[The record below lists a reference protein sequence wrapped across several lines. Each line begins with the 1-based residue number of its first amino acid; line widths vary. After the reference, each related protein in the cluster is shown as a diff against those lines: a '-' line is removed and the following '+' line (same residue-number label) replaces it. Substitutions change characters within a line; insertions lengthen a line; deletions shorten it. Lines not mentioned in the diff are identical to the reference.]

1 MNDIKKFVVKEI
13 VEVLREEKY
22 KRNIR
27 TLSSDLVEAVKVAEL
42 VKSNPK
48 KSKVANRLIAI
59 SESKLIKEI
68 HHDEG
73 EGRMLKAQ
81 LLSIME
87 HAEKLYHMVDEHDE
101 LEDWV
106 QSKITVAE
114 DYLTAVHGFMKYYD
128 GVDDMEDEREEMED
142 LEDFGDEQLESDE
155 EWSEVEVDDEDM
167 EDAVYGEEFWADD
180 DVEDFDYFIEDE
192 DEEEDEFGSPV

>member
-1 MNDIKKFVVKEI
+1 MSSIKKFVVKEI
-13 VEVLREEKY
+13 VEVLREEKH

-27 TLSSDLVEAVKVAEL
+27 LLSNDLVEAVKVAEL
-42 VKSNPK
+42 VKSNPR
-48 KSKVANRLIAI
+48 KSKVANKIIAI
-59 SESKLIKEI
+59 SESRLLKEI

-87 HAEKLYHMVDEHDE
+87 NAEKLYHMIDEHDQ

-114 DYLTAVHGFMKYYD
+114 DYITSVHGFMKYYN
-128 GVDDMEDEREEMED
+128 GVEDMEDETEDMPLPYDDDTEME
-142 LEDFGDEQLESDE
+142 S
-155 EWSEVEVDDEDM
+155 DEDM
-167 EDAVYGEEFWADD
+167 EDIVYGEDEWDD
-180 DVEDFDYFIEDE
+180 DDGDEPFDYFIEDE
-192 DEEEDEFGSPV
+192 DEDEDDEDEFSSPV

>member
-1 MNDIKKFVVKEI
+1 MSSIKKFVVKEI
-13 VEVLREEKY
+13 VDVLREEKH

-27 TLSSDLVEAVKVAEL
+27 LLSNDLVEAVKVAEL

-48 KSKVANRLIAI
+48 KSKVANKIIAI
-59 SESKLIKEI
+59 SESRLIKEI
-68 HHDEG
+68 HHDDG

-87 HAEKLYHMVDEHDE
+87 NAEKLYHMIDEHDQ

-114 DYLTAVHGFMKYYD
+114 DYITSVHGFMKYYN
-128 GVDDMEDEREEMED
+128 GVEDMEDEKDEMDLPYIDDTEME
-142 LEDFGDEQLESDE
+142 S
-155 EWSEVEVDDEDM
+155 DEDM
-167 EDAVYGEEFWADD
+167 EDIVYGEDEWDD
-180 DVEDFDYFIEDE
+180 GDDEPFDYFIEDE
-192 DEEEDEFGSPV
+192 DEDDEYELSSSV

>member
-1 MNDIKKFVVKEI
+1 MNSIKKFVVKEI
-13 VEVLREEKY
+13 VDVLREEKH

-27 TLSSDLVEAVKVAEL
+27 LLSNDLVEAVKVAEL

-48 KSKVANRLIAI
+48 KSKVANKIIAI
-59 SESKLIKEI
+59 SESRLIKEI
-68 HHDEG
+68 HHDDG

-87 HAEKLYHMVDEHDE
+87 NAEKLYHMIDEHDQ

-114 DYLTAVHGFMKYYD
+114 DYITSVHGFMKYYN
-128 GVDDMEDEREEMED
+128 GAEDMEDEKDEMTLPYVDDTEME
-142 LEDFGDEQLESDE
+142 S
-155 EWSEVEVDDEDM
+155 DEDM
-167 EDAVYGEEFWADD
+167 EDIVYGEDEWDD
-180 DVEDFDYFIEDE
+180 DDDEAFDYFIEDE
-192 DEEEDEFGSPV
+192 DDEDELSSSV

>member
-1 MNDIKKFVVKEI
+1 MSSIKKFVVKEI
-13 VEVLREEKY
+13 VEVLREEKH

-27 TLSSDLVEAVKVAEL
+27 LLSNDLVEAVKVAEL
-42 VKSNPK
+42 VKSNPR
-48 KSKVANRLIAI
+48 KSKVANKIIAI
-59 SESKLIKEI
+59 SESRLLKEI

-87 HAEKLYHMVDEHDE
+87 NAEKLYHMIDEHDQ

-114 DYLTAVHGFMKYYD
+114 DYITSVHGFMKYYN
-128 GVDDMEDEREEMED
+128 GVEDMEDETEDMPLPYDDDTEME
-142 LEDFGDEQLESDE
+142 S
-155 EWSEVEVDDEDM
+155 DEDM
-167 EDAVYGEEFWADD
+167 EDIVYGEDEWDD
-180 DVEDFDYFIEDE
+180 DDGDEPFDYFIEDE
-192 DEEEDEFGSPV
+192 DEDDEDEFSSPV

>member
-1 MNDIKKFVVKEI
+1 MSSIKKFVVKEI
-13 VEVLREEKY
+13 VEVLREEKH

-27 TLSSDLVEAVKVAEL
+27 LLSNDLVEAVKVAEL
-42 VKSNPK
+42 VKSNPR
-48 KSKVANRLIAI
+48 KSKVANKIIAI
-59 SESKLIKEI
+59 SESKLLKEI

-87 HAEKLYHMVDEHDE
+87 NAEKLYHMIDEHDQ

-114 DYLTAVHGFMKYYD
+114 DYITSVHGFMKYYN
-128 GVDDMEDEREEMED
+128 GVEDMEDETEDMPLPYDDDTEME
-142 LEDFGDEQLESDE
+142 S
-155 EWSEVEVDDEDM
+155 DEDM
-167 EDAVYGEEFWADD
+167 EDIVYGEDEWDD
-180 DVEDFDYFIEDE
+180 DDGDEPFDYFIEDE
-192 DEEEDEFGSPV
+192 DEDDEDEFSSPV

>member
-1 MNDIKKFVVKEI
+1 MSSIKKFVVKEI
-13 VEVLREEKY
+13 VEVLREEKH

-27 TLSSDLVEAVKVAEL
+27 LLSNDLVEAVKVAEL
-42 VKSNPK
+42 VKSNPR
-48 KSKVANRLIAI
+48 KSKVANKIIAI
-59 SESKLIKEI
+59 SESRLLKEI

-87 HAEKLYHMVDEHDE
+87 NAEKLYHMIDEHDQ

-114 DYLTAVHGFMKYYD
+114 DYITSVHGFMKYYN
-128 GVDDMEDEREEMED
+128 GGEDMEDETEDMPLPYDDDTEME
-142 LEDFGDEQLESDE
+142 S
-155 EWSEVEVDDEDM
+155 DEDM
-167 EDAVYGEEFWADD
+167 EDIVYGEDEWDD
-180 DVEDFDYFIEDE
+180 DDGDEPFDYFIEDE
-192 DEEEDEFGSPV
+192 DEDDEDEFSSPV

>member
-1 MNDIKKFVVKEI
+1 MSSIKKFVVKEI
-13 VEVLREEKY
+13 VDVLREEKH

-27 TLSSDLVEAVKVAEL
+27 LLSNDLVEAVKVAEL

-48 KSKVANRLIAI
+48 KSKVANKIIAI
-59 SESKLIKEI
+59 SESRLIKEI
-68 HHDEG
+68 HHDDG

-87 HAEKLYHMVDEHDE
+87 NAEKLYHMIDEHDQ

-114 DYLTAVHGFMKYYD
+114 DYITSVHGFMKYYN
-128 GVDDMEDEREEMED
+128 GVEDMEDEKDEMELPYID
-142 LEDFGDEQLESDE
+142 DTEMES
-155 EWSEVEVDDEDM
+155 DEDM
-167 EDAVYGEEFWADD
+167 EDIVYGEDEWDD
-180 DVEDFDYFIEDE
+180 GDDEPFDYFIEDE
-192 DEEEDEFGSPV
+192 DEDDEDELSSSV

>member
-1 MNDIKKFVVKEI
+1 MSSIKKFVVKEI
-13 VEVLREEKY
+13 VDVLREEKH

-27 TLSSDLVEAVKVAEL
+27 LLSNDLVEAVKVAEL

-48 KSKVANRLIAI
+48 KSKVANKIIAI
-59 SESKLIKEI
+59 SESRLIKEI
-68 HHDEG
+68 HHDDG

-87 HAEKLYHMVDEHDE
+87 NAEKLYHMIDEHDH

-114 DYLTAVHGFMKYYD
+114 DYITSVHGFMKYYN
-128 GVDDMEDEREEMED
+128 GVEDMEDEKDEMELPYID
-142 LEDFGDEQLESDE
+142 DTEMES
-155 EWSEVEVDDEDM
+155 DEDM
-167 EDAVYGEEFWADD
+167 EDIVYGEDEWDD
-180 DVEDFDYFIEDE
+180 GDDEPFDYFIEDE
-192 DEEEDEFGSPV
+192 DEDDEDELSSSV

>member
-1 MNDIKKFVVKEI
+1 MSSIKKFVVKEI
-13 VEVLREEKY
+13 VEVLREEKH

-27 TLSSDLVEAVKVAEL
+27 LLSNDLVEAVKVAEL
-42 VKSNPK
+42 VKSNPR
-48 KSKVANRLIAI
+48 KSKVANKIIAI
-59 SESKLIKEI
+59 SESRLLKEI

-87 HAEKLYHMVDEHDE
+87 NAEKLYHMIDEHDQ

-114 DYLTAVHGFMKYYD
+114 DYITSVHGFMKYYN
-128 GVDDMEDEREEMED
+128 GVEDMEDETEDMTLPYDDDTEME
-142 LEDFGDEQLESDE
+142 S
-155 EWSEVEVDDEDM
+155 DEDM
-167 EDAVYGEEFWADD
+167 EDIVYGEDEWDD
-180 DVEDFDYFIEDE
+180 DDGDEPFDYFIEDE
-192 DEEEDEFGSPV
+192 DEDEDDEDEFSSPV

>member
-1 MNDIKKFVVKEI
+1 MSSIKKFVVKEI
-13 VEVLREEKY
+13 VEVLREEKH

-27 TLSSDLVEAVKVAEL
+27 LLSNDLVEAVKVAEL
-42 VKSNPK
+42 VKSNPR
-48 KSKVANRLIAI
+48 KSKVANKIIAI
-59 SESKLIKEI
+59 SESKLLKEI

-87 HAEKLYHMVDEHDE
+87 NAEKLYHMIDEHDQ

-114 DYLTAVHGFMKYYD
+114 DYITSVHGFMKYYN
-128 GVDDMEDEREEMED
+128 GVEDMEEETEDMSLSYDDDTEME
-142 LEDFGDEQLESDE
+142 S
-155 EWSEVEVDDEDM
+155 DEDM
-167 EDAVYGEEFWADD
+167 EDIVYGEDEWDD
-180 DVEDFDYFIEDE
+180 DDGDEPFDYFIEDE
-192 DEEEDEFGSPV
+192 DDEDGLSSSV

>member
-1 MNDIKKFVVKEI
+1 MSSIKKFVVKEI
-13 VEVLREEKY
+13 VDVLREEKH

-27 TLSSDLVEAVKVAEL
+27 LLSNDLVEAVKVAEL

-48 KSKVANRLIAI
+48 KSKVANKIIAI
-59 SESKLIKEI
+59 SESRLIKEI
-68 HHDEG
+68 HHDDG

-87 HAEKLYHMVDEHDE
+87 NAEKLYHMIDEHDQ

-114 DYLTAVHGFMKYYD
+114 DYITSVHGFMKYYN
-128 GVDDMEDEREEMED
+128 GVEDMEDEKDEMDLPYIDDTEME
-142 LEDFGDEQLESDE
+142 S
-155 EWSEVEVDDEDM
+155 DEDM
-167 EDAVYGEEFWADD
+167 EDIVYGEDEWDD
-180 DVEDFDYFIEDE
+180 GDDEPFDYFIEDE
-192 DEEEDEFGSPV
+192 DEDDEDELSSSV